1 MKQPLLTLV
10 ISATAG
16 LASGQA
22 PAQPPELRGGQ
33 IVNLQCV
40 KCHEAGL
47 YGAPK
52 IGDRDAWVPRMKQ
65 GIDPLVLAAIRGH
78 GNMPA
83 RGGMAQLTDGEFR
96 SAVLYM
102 INGRREVALRTSA
115 QPAAAPDP
123 HRKVVE
129 GIEFDLGVVPAGSG
143 AYHVNV
149 SLLDTATRTAV
160 KNARV
165 EARVASPLTGQT
177 KKLEPVR
184 VNGMTGYG
192 GDFSVPGNDAYTIT
206 VSVRLKDNARPIET
220 RFDFKP

>member
-10 ISATAG
+10 VYAAAG

-22 PAQPPELRGGQ
+22 AAQSPDLRGEQVVG
-33 IVNLQCV
+33 LQCV

-47 YGAPK
+47 NGAPK
-52 IGDRDAWVPRMKQ
+52 MGDRDAWIPRMKQ
-65 GIDPLVLAAIRGH
+65 GIDPLVRAAIRGH

-102 INGRREVALRTSA
+102 INGREAATRTSA
-115 QPAAAPDP
+115 QPAEARDP

-129 GIEFDLGVVPAGSG
+129 GIEFDLGVVPKGSG

-149 SLLDTATRTAV
+149 SLLDTATKTAV
-160 KNARV
+160 GNARV
-165 EARVASPLTGQT
+165 EARVASPLTGQS
-177 KKLEPVR
+177 KKLEPVQ

-192 GDFSVPGNDAYTIT
+192 GDFRMPGNDPYTIT
-206 VSVRLKDNARPIET
+206 VSVRLKDNPRPIET